1 MNVAGK
7 VLNHLKNIGHLHQH
21 SVQKAGFMVLKSPDV
36 PSILVETAFISNP
49 TEESKLRS
57 NSHQEQMAQ
66 AIFKGVDSYF
76 RQYAPAETRIASDN
90 QKHVISRGETLSGIA
105 QQYGV
110 SMSKIKSVNA
120 MSSNEVRIGQVLDIP
135 TDS

>member
-1 MNVAGK
+1 
-7 VLNHLKNIGHLHQH
+7 
-21 SVQKAGFMVLKSPDV
+21 
-36 PSILVETAFISNP
+36 VETAFISNP

-57 NSHQEQMAQ
+57 NAHQSQMAR

-76 RQYAPAETRIASDN
+76 RQNAPVETKIASDTG

-110 SMSKIKSVNA
+110 SMRKIKSANA
-120 MSSNEVRIGQVLDIP
+120 MSSNQVRIGQVLDIP